1 MNLYQRI
8 SVVDLKSHVFCGD
21 IIPSFIRS
29 FMSDEYRSHHLC
41 TSTRLSSKTSISTLC
56 QTLSW
61 QLPNQVFLMLR
72 PVFINGICAIN
83 LQRKPQRY
91 RNMLKGIKQ
100 QIISLRFPRENV
112 SKQSG
117 KCQRKK
123 KLENLRRL
131 RKGAYQKSKAT
142 LSRRRF
148 WPNVEKHR
156 ICFGFDHYRPLP
168 DSVPVGTV
176 SQTQKCCKN
185 TYTYGPERLDSVLY
199 THHSRGY
206 ARYKSYASNHS
217 GAGRFLCNGQSL
229 HRFYNAI
236 QFYKEQ
242 FILCYTSKK
251 EPGLY
256 PPELSFSKQR
266 FRSAKRPYYKTDR
279 PKDLDILSRLNPAN
293 RLSGHRTKQKVR
305 ISDKQLC
312 LGCFDNLRTLQMPL
326 ADRVVLQMDK
336 TTSENQSI
344 LRHQYQ
350 RRQNPNMD
358 SNQYICAYSDNQKGT
373 KNRAFT
379 CRNPANS
386 QHFTFRENL
395 AVSSTYDKL
404 FTKQRT
410 RIL

>member
-1 MNLYQRI
+1 MNLYQRK

-29 FMSDEYRSHHLC
+29 FMPDEYRSHHLC
-41 TSTRLSSKTSISTLC
+41 TSTRLSSKTSISALR

-61 QLPNQVFLMLR
+61 QLSNQVFLMLR
-72 PVFINGICAIN
+72 PVLIHGICAIK

-100 QIISLRFPRENV
+100 QIISLRLSRENV

-117 KCQRKK
+117 KCQREK

-131 RKGAYQKSKAT
+131 RTGAYQKSKAT

-148 WPNVEKHR
+148 WSNVEKHR
-156 ICFGFDHYRPLP
+156 ICFGFDHYRSLP
-168 DSVPVGTV
+168 HSVPVGTV

-229 HRFYNAI
+229 HRFCNAI

-251 EPGLY
+251 EPVLH
-256 PPELSFSKQR
+256 PPELSFSRQR
-266 FRSAKRPYYKTDR
+266 FRFAKRPYYKTGR
-279 PKDLDILSRLNPAN
+279 SEDLDILSRINPAD
-293 RLSGHRTKQKVR
+293 RLSGYRTKQKVR
-305 ISDKQLC
+305 ISDKQLR
-312 LGCFDNLRTLQMPL
+312 LGCFDNRRTLQMPL
-326 ADRVVLQMDK
+326 ADRVVLQMGE

-344 LRHQYQ
+344 LRNQHQ
-350 RRQNPNMD
+350 RRQNPNMG
-358 SNQYICAYSDNQKGT
+358 SNQHICACSDNQKGI
-373 KNRAFT
+373 KDRAFT
-379 CRNPANS
+379 YRNPANS
-386 QHFTFRENL
+386 QHFAFRENL

-404 FTKQRT
+404 FTKQRAKV
-410 RIL
+410 L

>member
-1 MNLYQRI
+1 MLY
-8 SVVDLKSHVFCGD
+8 
-21 IIPSFIRS
+21 
-29 FMSDEYRSHHLC
+29 EYRPHHLC
-41 TSTRLSSKTSISTLC
+41 TSTRLSSKTSISVLR

-61 QLPNQVFLMLR
+61 QLSNQVFLMLR
-72 PVFINGICAIN
+72 PVLIHGFCAIK
-83 LQRKPQRY
+83 LQRKSQRY

-100 QIISLRFPRENV
+100 QIISLWLSRKNV

-117 KCQRKK
+117 KCQREK

-131 RKGAYQKSKAT
+131 RTSAYQKSKAT

-156 ICFGFDHYRPLP
+156 ICFGFDHHRSLP
-168 DSVPVGTV
+168 DSVPVGAV
-176 SQTQKCCKN
+176 SQAQKCRKN

-199 THHSRGY
+199 THHIRRY

-251 EPGLY
+251 EPGLH

-266 FRSAKRPYYKTDR
+266 FRFVKRPYYKTDR
-279 PKDLDILSRLNPAN
+279 SEDLDILSRINPAD
-293 RLSGHRTKQKVR
+293 RLSGYRNKQEVR
-305 ISDKQLC
+305 ISNKQLC
-312 LGCFDNLRTLQMPL
+312 PGCFDNRRTLQMPL
-326 ADRVVLQMDK
+326 ADRIVFQMDK
-336 TTSENQSI
+336 TASENQSI

-350 RRQNPNMD
+350 RRKNPNMG
-358 SNQYICAYSDNQKGT
+358 SNQYICACSDNQKGT
-373 KNRAFT
+373 KDRAFT

-386 QHFTFRENL
+386 QHFAFRENL

-404 FTKQRT
+404 FTKQRAKV
-410 RIL
+410 L